1 MNFRSSAL
9 SLTLLS
15 LCAPIGSI
23 AAEDTAA
30 PAAAPAATPAPAPA
44 PAPAAPAAPDNGPT
58 FTGFV
63 DTTYN
68 YNFNDPNNQV
78 NTYHTNDAKAN
89 SFALNHAQLQVAG
102 SPKGDSAINYVA
114 KLDFGTDIAGFSG
127 DQSGGG
133 SGAYVT
139 MEEAYGTYTH
149 DVWSVKVGKFDTY
162 EGIEVIDNLNNV
174 EITRGLLYWLIEP
187 GTHTGVVGIYTPN
200 TTWDFEVGVV
210 NGWDLISDNNQ
221 GKTLIF
227 KGSYSKGDPLLLVVD
242 GTYGNEVASPSMG
255 GPPISGNRLSL
266 DAVATTKI
274 VKNTV
279 INVQLDYGSEKDASV
294 VTPGANAHW
303 FGAGI
308 QPIYTINDKW
318 SLGGRLEYLSDPDG
332 ARTGA
337 TSSQHLFTISV
348 CPAYQVTPHF
358 LSRVEAR
365 YDVSNLDVY
374 YSKDDSTTGAG
385 TPSKKNQGEIAA
397 ESIFSF

>member
-15 LCAPIGSI
+15 LCVPIGSI

-78 NTYHTNDAKAN
+78 NTYHSNDAKAN

-114 KLDFGTDIAGFSG
+114 KLDFGTDIQGFSG
-127 DQSGGG
+127 DQGQTD
-133 SGAYVT
+133 VT
-139 MEEAYGTYTH
+139 MEEVYGTYTK

-162 EGIEVIDNLNNV
+162 EGIEVIDALSDV
-174 EITRGLLYWLIEP
+174 EITRGILYGLAEP

-221 GKTLIF
+221 GKDIIF
-227 KGSYSKGDPLLLVVD
+227 KAQYSKGDPLLLVID
-242 GTYGNEVASPSMG
+242 GTYGNEVASPSQG
-255 GPPISGNRLSL
+255 GPAVSGNRLTL

-274 VKNTV
+274 VKNTI
-279 INVQLDYGSEKDASV
+279 INAQLDFGTEKDASL
-294 VTPGANAHW
+294 VTPGGNAHW
-303 FGAGI
+303 WGAGI
-308 QPIYTINDKW
+308 QPIYTINAQW
-318 SLGGRLEYLSDPDG
+318 SVGGRIEYFSDPDG
-332 ARTGA
+332 ARTGVPV
-337 TSSQHLFTISV
+337 SQHIFTISV
-348 CPAYQVTPHF
+348 APAYQVTPHF
-358 LSRVEAR
+358 LARVEGR
-365 YDVSNLDVY
+365 YDVSNQDVY
-374 YSKDDSTTGAG
+374 FSKDDSTTGTGA
-385 TPSKKNQGEIAA
+385 PSKKNQGEIAA